1 MPPAANSNSSN
12 GLPQGGLCAGARTTP
27 WRWDARRPPRSLPLR
42 CRREQ
47 WYVLCASGGDDA
59 GDGPPVV
66 IEFLDEHADVL
77 LRRCLS
83 PAPRGEAGGPRLAW
97 FQSPKTPAT
106 LRLLL
111 PDAAA
116 AARPKSI
123 VVHAAAERDPKCH
136 PLANVP
142 RWCTHR
148 PPFPIER
155 VFAAKELADALASHT
170 GLAVEA
176 AAEPSSL
183 KQLARRIQGSAC
195 VLAGEWVQRL
205 GWTFA
210 DVEKLASLSW
220 LIVDL
225 ETAAKLVSVAGRAE
239 TRVVTHADEHGLMSA
254 RVEYSDVETCGFAL
268 QDVLPCGWI
277 DARGRFATRV
287 LRRSASWRRFA
298 DRSGFATLLAS
309 ETPWAEHTGD
319 VLTAA
324 AATGAGELIFSD
336 VPWLAARRFGPLFA
350 PRLMERLL
358 RSHLGQ
364 PVPDPLQYWNRWDD
378 ETIVLRDLADLERRY
393 PPLRT
398 ARWAGPP
405 GLAHVGIELPAPS
418 PRLRLV
424 IRTGRIDQRDAHDGM
439 PPEPMAIFMK
449 WLAREVRERSAWALR
464 HLDGVSV
471 CWQFD
476 SAAGLRYALHYHA
489 ADASQT
495 PTRTL
500 VLRRAS
506 RGEAAPTPAPTTAP
520 AAGNGDGRCDTAA
533 IAADDGLFG
542 DGSFDVQERL
552 TGLLRG
558 WIERCGA
565 AAQRP

>member
-1 MPPAANSNSSN
+1 MPPAVNSNVPN
-12 GLPQGGLCAGARTTP
+12 GLPRGGVCTGVRTAP
-27 WRWDARRPPRSLPLR
+27 WRWDARRPLRSSALR
-42 CRREQ
+42 CRRDQ
-47 WYVLCASGGDDA
+47 WYLLCASGDDVA

-66 IEFLDEHADVL
+66 VEFLDEHAGVL

-83 PAPRGEAGGPRLAW
+83 PAPRGEAGGSRVAW
-97 FQSPKTPAT
+97 FQSPKTCAT
-106 LRLLL
+106 LRLVL

-116 AARPKSI
+116 GALPRSI

-142 RWCTHR
+142 RWSTHR

-155 VFAAKELADALASHT
+155 VFASQELADTLASRT

-176 AAEPSSL
+176 LAEPASL

-195 VLAGEWVQRL
+195 VLAGAWAQRL

-210 DVEKLASLSW
+210 DIEKLASLSW

-225 ETAAKLVSVAGRAE
+225 ETGARLVTAAGRAV

-254 RVEYSDVETCGFAL
+254 RVEYSDAETGGFAL
-268 QDVLPCGWI
+268 QDVLPFGWI
-277 DARGRFATRV
+277 DTRGRFATRV
-287 LRRSASWRRFA
+287 LRRSATWRRFA

-309 ETPWAEHTGD
+309 ETPWVEHTGD

-324 AATGAGELIFSD
+324 AATGAGELVFSD

-350 PRLMERLL
+350 PRLMQRLL
-358 RSHLGQ
+358 RAHLGQ
-364 PVPDPLQYWNRWDD
+364 PVPDHLQYWNRWDD

-405 GLAHVGIELPAPS
+405 TLAHVGIELPAPS

-424 IRTGRIDQRDAHDGM
+424 IRTGRIDQRDAHDGL

-476 SAAGLRYALHYHA
+476 CAAGLRYALHYHA
-489 ADASQT
+489 ADASRT

-500 VLRRAS
+500 VLRRGRDGA
-506 RGEAAPTPAPTTAP
+506 AAPAG
-520 AAGNGDGRCDTAA
+520 GNGDGRCAA
-533 IAADDGLFG
+533 VIAVDDGLFG

-552 TGLLRG
+552 TSLLRG
-558 WIERCGA
+558 WIECGGG
-565 AAQRP
+565 AAQRA